1 VRMVS
6 PNHELM
12 LVSEDGILIRTKVD
26 SISLLGRNTQG
37 VTVMKVGENDRV
49 ASIAN
54 FDPGD
59 SRQRQ
64 AAQAEL
70 PMNGRSNGT
79 APAEEEAED
88 E

>member
-1 VRMVS
+1 MVA

-59 SRQRQ
+59 SRRRS
-64 AAQAEL
+64 AEREQAEL
-70 PMNGRSNGT
+70 PLNGASNGT
-79 APAEEEAED
+79 GPAEEE
-88 E
+88 